1 MKAYALIVAGGTG
14 TRFGAARPKQYLSLG
29 DGEVLSYSYEAF
41 SACEEI
47 SGIVIVAQD
56 MWRDHVRAL
65 CDKCCSEK
73 LLCIAQAGE
82 DRRASVRNGL
92 RIFEQLGLEKDSV
105 VLVHDAARPFLTK
118 EVIAQN
124 IAAASEF
131 GACCTVVPATDTPI
145 VSADGKTIGQMPPRS
160 MMYMSQTPQSFSMEL
175 LIRAHDTV
183 PLDAPDVTD
192 DCSLVRA
199 IGHSVRLVMGT
210 QQLFKITRAQDMIMA
225 QNILEDYYG

>member
-14 TRFGAARPKQYLSLG
+14 TRFGADRPKQYLPLG
-29 DGEVLSYSYEAF
+29 DGEVLSFSYAAF

-56 MWRDHVRAL
+56 IWHNHVRAL
-65 CDKCCSEK
+65 CDKCGSEK
-73 LLCIAQAGE
+73 LLCIAQAGD

-92 RIFEQLGLEKDSV
+92 HIFEQLGLGKDSV

-118 EVIAQN
+118 EVIMEN
-124 IAAASEF
+124 IASASEF

-145 VSADGKTIGQMPPRS
+145 VSADGKTIDQMPPRS
-160 MMYMSQTPQSFSMEL
+160 TMYMSQTPQSFSMEL

-183 PLDAPDVTD
+183 PTDAPDVTD